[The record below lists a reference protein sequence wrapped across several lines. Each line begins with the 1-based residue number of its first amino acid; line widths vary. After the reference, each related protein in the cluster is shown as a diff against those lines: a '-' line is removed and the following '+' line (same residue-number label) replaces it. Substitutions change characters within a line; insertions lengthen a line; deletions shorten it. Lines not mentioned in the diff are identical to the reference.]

1 MPDLSEFVAFICERS
16 GVRKPSLVEKD
27 VLIHRI
33 LREISTAFGDAYLF
47 KGGSCLVKC
56 YFGYYRFSVD
66 LDFTW
71 REQEA
76 WRGLGK
82 KMLRRKLV
90 AEAENFASALED
102 VARKMELDF
111 RAELRNTNYIEFGSG
126 SRMATFKL
134 WKGSE
139 MIKVQV
145 NFVEQLL
152 FPHRELVARTLV
164 DRAEIGKDDKLY
176 FEEFLKFYSPLKVS
190 AYSLEEI
197 LCEKIRAILTR
208 QAMKLRDFY
217 DVFMIEKAG
226 IRAEEL
232 RSEILMKIREMMR
245 FKKYREVLKASVK
258 SLEIEEVLNDPFEME
273 MFIVKP
279 DAEFYSFLKRFEKFP
294 GGNIGEN
301 SERCVMLTYLLFW
314 YNV

>member
-16 GVRKPSLVEKD
+16 GVKKPSLVEKD

-33 LREISTAFGDAYLF
+33 LREMNKAFGDAYLF

-71 REQEA
+71 REQKV
-76 WRGLGK
+76 WRELGK

-90 AEAENFASALED
+90 AEAEKLASFLED
-102 VARKMELDF
+102 VAKRMELDF
-111 RAELRNTNYIEFGSG
+111 RAELKNTNYIEFGSG

-139 MIKVQV
+139 LIKVQV
-145 NFVEQLL
+145 NFVERLL
-152 FPHRELVARTLV
+152 FPHRELTARTLV
-164 DRAEIGKDDKLY
+164 DGAEIGKNDKLY
-176 FEEFLKFYSPLKVS
+176 FEEFLKFYSPVRVC

-217 DVFMIEKAG
+217 DVFMIERSG
-226 IRAEEL
+226 VRIEGL
-232 RSEILMKIREMMR
+232 RGEVLRKIREVMR
-245 FKKYREVLKASVK
+245 FKKYREALKASAK
-258 SLEIEEVLNDPFEME
+258 SLEIEEVLDDPFEME
-273 MFIVKP
+273 MFVVKP
-279 DAEFYSFLKRFEKFP
+279 DAEFYSFVRRFEKFLV
-294 GGNIGEN
+294 GMAE
-301 SERCVMLTYLLFW
+301 SVMEK
-314 YNV
+314 